1 MVFHEHI
8 VEDDAT
14 THTDLILQSHTVL
27 KYGRGQAPEPG
38 EETFIAPSSPAP
50 IHRNPEISIANIP
63 DRSQG
68 VNRHV
73 TLTVVDRSVHVNRRM
88 AGANVRNIE
97 INNFSVDS

>member
-38 EETFIAPSSPAP
+38 EETFIAPSSPVP
-50 IHRNPEISIANIP
+50 IHRNPEISMAKTSMTDLKERI
-63 DRSQG
+63 DMSRSPPWTNQY
-68 VNRHV
+68 
-73 TLTVVDRSVHVNRRM
+73 T
-88 AGANVRNIE
+88 
-97 INNFSVDS
+97 